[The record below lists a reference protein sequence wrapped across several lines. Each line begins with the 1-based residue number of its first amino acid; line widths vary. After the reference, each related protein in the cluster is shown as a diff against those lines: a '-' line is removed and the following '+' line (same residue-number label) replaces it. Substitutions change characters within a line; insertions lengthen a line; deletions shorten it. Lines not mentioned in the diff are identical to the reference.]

1 MKDIL
6 KYVAKNTTSILVV
19 CKPSQ
24 HSYNTAV
31 NKSVSNAEMFKYF
44 KGVKVRDF
52 DERVLAEVSHVVIER
67 PQGLVSVFG
76 TYAEAEAYYKDA
88 ALSQEEL
95 DNLIQKLYDDGQLEF
110 VE

>member
-6 KYVAKNTTSILVV
+6 KHVVENTTSILVV
-19 CKPSQ
+19 CNPPQ

-31 NKSVSNAEMFKYF
+31 NKRISNVEMFKYF

-52 DERVLAEVSHVVIER
+52 DEKVLADVSHVVIER

-76 TYAEAEAYYKDA
+76 TYAEAEAY
-88 ALSQEEL
+88 
-95 DNLIQKLYDDGQLEF
+95 
-110 VE
+110 